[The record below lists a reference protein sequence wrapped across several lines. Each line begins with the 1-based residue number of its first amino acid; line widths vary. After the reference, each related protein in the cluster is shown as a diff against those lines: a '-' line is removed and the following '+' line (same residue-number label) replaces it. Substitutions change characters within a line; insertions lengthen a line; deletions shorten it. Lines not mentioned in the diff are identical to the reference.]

1 MYESY
6 REKGNIMS
14 DTNVND
20 IVNQIDQMMSGG
32 VSRLKV
38 KMSEDIPEGEM
49 KKEYHHG
56 RCDINSPWA
65 CGAAF
70 DVLEPEED

>member
-1 MYESY
+1 
-6 REKGNIMS
+6 MS
-14 DTNVND
+14 EPNVND
-20 IVNQIDQMMSGG
+20 IVNQIDQMMNGG

-70 DVLEPEED
+70 DVLEPEDN